1 MFFFFQAED
10 GIRDWSVTG
19 VQTCA
24 LPIKKSDKGA
34 VLITP
39 FKICHCMLLTLY
51 FIVVEWFRNVKDIK
65 DADITTPVHA
75 NRLWD
80 CLEGN
85 PNRDFIVSG
94 FRRGFRIGICRSPN
108 VPVNNINIGRL
119 KTKNRKAVIDKLNV
133 ELSQGRILGPFSYP
147 PLDYATYSP

>member
-1 MFFFFQAED
+1 M
-10 GIRDWSVTG
+10 
-19 VQTCA
+19 A
-24 LPIKKSDKGA
+24 LKNTEKKTDKGDGSNH
-34 VLITP
+34 P
-39 FKICHCMLLTLY
+39 FQNMSLHVIYTV

-94 FRRGFRIGICRSPN
+94 FKSGFRIGICRSPN

-119 KTKNRKAVIDKLNV
+119 KTKKPKSCYRQI
-133 ELSQGRILGPFSYP
+133 EC
-147 PLDYATYSP
+147 